1 MKRDSARVNVGAFS
15 PANSPTMGLR
25 TFVKSKMGLSAMPG
39 RGQGRGGL
47 YDDVTQTIG
56 NTPVVKISDK
66 TAPAGVTVTESQL
79 LGTLFEYDA
88 IPGVTF
94 KCEGTYNDYAWG
106 PGRSAEAEAGAP
118 RAAWPSCW
126 PPCCAGWATGAG
138 L

>member
-1 MKRDSARVNVGAFS
+1 MLKLTAFAAACACARAFS

-66 TAPAGVTVTESQL
+66 TAPAGVTV
-79 LGTLFEYDA
+79 YA
-88 IPGVTF
+88 
-94 KCEGTYNDYAWG
+94 KCEFFNPLSSVKDRLALAIIED
-106 PGRSAEAEAGAP
+106 AEKKGASP
-118 RAAWPSCW
+118 RAARASDARARVGPR
-126 PPCCAGWATGAG
+126 AV
-138 L
+138 